1 MSHPSRV
8 FFLACSL
15 LVATSLSAASQ
26 DAVSLVGTWKG
37 TGYAVHIGPSPY
49 RPAQGASVNFP
60 DQGIEFFYAIKRQEG
75 NRFAGEMSA
84 GNNKERLI
92 GALQPNNRG
101 GIMLDDD
108 GEYNFVLIDK
118 NAMDL
123 CYSHN
128 SEAGKKLVACLRVT
142 RSNGRFRPR

>member
-1 MSHPSRV
+1 MFHQPRV
-8 FFLACSL
+8 LILAWGL

-26 DAVSLVGTWKG
+26 DAVNLVGTWKG

-49 RPAQGASVNFP
+49 RATKGAGVNFP
-60 DQGIEFFYAIKRQEG
+60 NKGIEFTYAIKRQAG

-84 GNNKERLI
+84 GKHKETLI
-92 GALQPNNRG
+92 GALQPDNRG

-108 GEYNFVLIDK
+108 GEYSFVLLDP

-142 RSNGRFRPR
+142 RSH